1 MKTYLLLLL
10 LCIAIQSIAQT
21 CEEYTYTYT
30 GLLKNNFKSTISY
43 SSNYST
49 GYYISLYLEDSINYR
64 RTKRKIKVILKNS
77 KELHLTDPWFKNE
90 IVYTAIYK
98 IENTTNYLIINLS
111 VTTKDKYLTIATI
124 KL

>member
-30 GLLKNNFKSTISY
+30 DLLKNNFKSTISY

-49 GYYISLYLEDSINYR
+49 GHYISLYLEDSINYR

-77 KELHLTDPWFKNE
+77 KELHLIDPWFKNE
-90 IVYTAIYK
+90 IVYTTIYK

>member
-21 CEEYTYTYT
+21 CKEYTYTYT
-30 GLLKNNFKSTISY
+30 DLLKNNFKSTISY

-90 IVYTAIYK
+90 IVYTTIYK